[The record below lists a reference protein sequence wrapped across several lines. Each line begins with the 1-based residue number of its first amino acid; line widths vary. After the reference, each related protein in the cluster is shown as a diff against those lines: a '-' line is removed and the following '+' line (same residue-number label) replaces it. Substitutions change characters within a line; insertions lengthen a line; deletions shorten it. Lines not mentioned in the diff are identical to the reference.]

1 MHQLLHLYLLLCL
14 LMIFIAWG
22 WLEWRRHI
30 RNLHLIKYRIVVN
43 GTRGKSSVTRLIAA
57 GIKAGGYTVLAKTT
71 GTSPRLIFNNE
82 TENPVIRIG
91 KANIREQINVIREAV
106 RRRCQF
112 VVLENMSLRP
122 DLQIIE
128 AKKLVQPSITVITN
142 IRSDHLDVMGPT
154 LNDIARHFI
163 KAVPAGATVITAEQ
177 KMLPILETYAQQLH
191 IRLIAADPTAVR
203 DDEMSLF
210 PYFEHREN
218 VALALAVCQHF
229 GINRD
234 QALKGIARCLPD
246 PGALRVHHLNI
257 NGHRINLYNALAAN
271 DPDSTYLIYQRIGK
285 FPGQLQVLINCRRDR
300 IDRSLQIADLI
311 AGQLRADCYYLCGQA
326 TKTLFH
332 RAVNRGVPREKLIVL
347 ERRSFDAIFAEISR
361 RSRAD
366 GSLFAIGNIV
376 GYGEQLVNFII
387 QAGQS

>member
-1 MHQLLHLYLLLCL
+1 MPQLLHLYLLLCL

-22 WLEWRRHI
+22 LWEWKRHI
-30 RNLHLIKYRIVVN
+30 RNLHLIKYRIIVN

-82 TENPVIRIG
+82 NENPVIRIG

-128 AKKLVQPSITVITN
+128 AKKLVQPSVAVITN
-142 IRSDHLDVMGPT
+142 VRSDHLDVMGPT

-177 KMLPILETYAQQLH
+177 QMLPVLEIFARQRDIH
-191 IRLIAADPTAVR
+191 LIPADPTSIR
-203 DDEMSLF
+203 DEEMSLF

-234 QALKGIARCLPD
+234 QAIKGIAQCLPD
-246 PGALRVHHLNI
+246 PGALRIHRLII
-257 NGHRINLYNALAAN
+257 NGHRVNLYNALAAN

-311 AGQLRADCYYLCGQA
+311 AEQLRADCYYLCGQA
-326 TKTLFH
+326 TKVLFH
-332 RAVNRGVPREKLIVL
+332 RAINRGVPCDKLVVL
-347 ERRSFDAIFAEISR
+347 ENHSFDAIFAEISR
-361 RSRAD
+361 RTQED

-387 QAGQS
+387 RTGQS